1 MRFPKHRFSALI
13 LLLVSCTTFAQT
25 TEHKLTASD
34 GGSGDLFGRDVSI
47 YGDIALVG
55 AYGDD
60 ENGNSSGSAYVFRWD
75 GSTWNEEH
83 KLTASDGEENKFF
96 GFDVS
101 VYEDVALVGAWGD
114 NDNGDFSGSAYI
126 FRWDGTTWNE
136 EQKLTPSDGATF
148 DFFGID
154 VSAHGD
160 VALVGSFWDDDN
172 DTNSGSAY
180 VFRWDGNFWNEE
192 QKLTASDG
200 TRSDGFGWAVAL
212 DANIALIG
220 APCWS
225 ITNECFI
232 SGLNGGDDYSGSAY
246 VFRYDGKNWVEEQQL
261 TPSDGVHEGHFGYAV
276 SVYDDVALVGAEYDT
291 ENGFDSGA
299 AYVFRWDGTS
309 WIEEQ
314 KLTPSDATTGDVF
327 GRDVS
332 VYEDIAIVSAP
343 GNDDNGADSG
353 AAYIFEWDGSTW
365 NEEQKLTASDAGE
378 GDMFG
383 GAVSVHGDIKLVGAR
398 SDDDNGDFSGS
409 AYVYSPKVVPV
420 EPAPNDPPNAV
431 LDVPQP
437 NPARGQSIIRF
448 TVQEVAATTL
458 TLHDLLGRQV
468 ATLYSG
474 TPVPNHSQ
482 SVRIDGSELPSGIYF
497 AQLRVGG
504 VLRSTQKVVLLR

>member
-114 NDNGDFSGSAYI
+114 NDNGNFSGSAYI

-136 EQKLTPSDGATF
+136 EQKLTPSDGAPS

-212 DANIALIG
+212 DSNIALIG
-220 APCWS
+220 APCWC
-225 ITNECFI
+225 I
-232 SGLNGGDDYSGSAY
+232 
-246 VFRYDGKNWVEEQQL
+246 
-261 TPSDGVHEGHFGYAV
+261 
-276 SVYDDVALVGAEYDT
+276 
-291 ENGFDSGA
+291 
-299 AYVFRWDGTS
+299 
-309 WIEEQ
+309 
-314 KLTPSDATTGDVF
+314 
-327 GRDVS
+327 
-332 VYEDIAIVSAP
+332 
-343 GNDDNGADSG
+343 
-353 AAYIFEWDGSTW
+353 
-365 NEEQKLTASDAGE
+365 
-378 GDMFG
+378 
-383 GAVSVHGDIKLVGAR
+383 
-398 SDDDNGDFSGS
+398 
-409 AYVYSPKVVPV
+409 
-420 EPAPNDPPNAV
+420 PN
-431 LDVPQP
+431 
-437 NPARGQSIIRF
+437 
-448 TVQEVAATTL
+448 
-458 TLHDLLGRQV
+458 
-468 ATLYSG
+468 
-474 TPVPNHSQ
+474 
-482 SVRIDGSELPSGIYF
+482 
-497 AQLRVGG
+497 
-504 VLRSTQKVVLLR
+504 